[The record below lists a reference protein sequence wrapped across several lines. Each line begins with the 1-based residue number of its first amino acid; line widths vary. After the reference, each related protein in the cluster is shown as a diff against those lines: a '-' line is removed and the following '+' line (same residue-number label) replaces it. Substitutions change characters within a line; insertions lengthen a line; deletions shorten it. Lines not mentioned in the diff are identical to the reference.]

1 MRFTYFCEPGR
12 FLSPRTHYI
21 FLGGWIRPEGYIVL
35 QHGNISY
42 LEYKKITGQGF
53 IRVFEDRGS
62 DYTYIETIVN
72 RPDLQVYRDIHRRK
86 VGVLARK
93 RYNLFVGR
101 VWVYGRTIK

>member
-1 MRFTYFCEPGR
+1 M
-12 FLSPRTHYI
+12 
-21 FLGGWIRPEGYIVL
+21 L